1 MRNRLL
7 PFVFLALSLLA
18 LACRSAEKRRDELQ
32 SAVERYNEMIRW
44 ERAERALPYVH
55 ETTVTTWRDWSE
67 TYAGDVDLQEWRIR
81 QIRWPSPTTAV
92 VEIERKGF
100 EVKKL
105 IEKTWRID
113 QTWVDVGAG
122 TWKLREGF

>member
-1 MRNRLL
+1 MRNRLI
-7 PFVFLALSLLA
+7 PVVVLAISLLA
-18 LACRSAEKRRDELQ
+18 VACRSAEKRKDDLHP
-32 SAVERYNEMIRW
+32 AVERYNEMIRW
-44 ERAERALPYVH
+44 ERGELALPYVH

-67 TYAGDVDLQEWRIR
+67 TYAEDVDLQEWRVR
-81 QIRWPSPTTAV
+81 QISWSSPTTAV

-113 QTWVDVGAG
+113 QTWVDVGEG